1 MSLREAE
8 RELLTCYG
16 EYSLESWVKMILN
29 GSLTLPEFQ
38 RGLAWDVEK
47 GAQLVLILL
56 GHRFVPPIVIG
67 ASTDKT
73 GHQVNYVLDGQQRLT
88 SLLLFYLGYWPQDC
102 RKGSSLDEV
111 AVESDDDVD
120 VVEGDDSEA
129 VGREWTF
136 AKIQEEYNKVGSV
149 EELRKKL
156 ATDQNYA
163 AIEKR
168 FEASK
173 YEEFRQKLPTLE
185 SMSEKFCSAYLGF
198 SFIKGMTGN
207 RESEMAAYSQIFRS
221 INSTGTPLTPM
232 ESREALNWLNPEV
245 KELLSPPFAKK
256 IRLGVQRLDW
266 VRDLAL
272 CSQAAQLRKQ
282 QKSSNINMN
291 MLAKGYSGK
300 LENYIEQ
307 YVRKMSD
314 KIPGTDFLP
323 FESAFVD
330 RLPAFSEDMER
341 VLGKFQEDDYYNF
354 KSYLVADIYF
364 FGLIY
369 WVIFKDRR
377 INVNRV
383 DSLVEELEKC
393 ITRLTKQLTH
403 DKNNQLSFLRVRME
417 KSLSIYFKFLEKA

>member
-1 MSLREAE
+1 MSLCETE

-38 RGLAWDVEK
+38 RGLAWSVEK

-56 GHRFVPPIVIG
+56 GHGFVPPIVIG
-67 ASTDKT
+67 TSTNEV

-88 SLLLFYLGYWPQDC
+88 SLLLFFLGYWPQDC
-102 RKGSSLDEV
+102 RKGSSLDGV
-111 AVESDDDVD
+111 AVESDDVATI
-120 VVEGDDSEA
+120 EGDDSEA
-129 VGREWTF
+129 VGGEWTF
-136 AKIQEEYNKVGSV
+136 AKIQEEYNKVGSI
-149 EELRKKL
+149 EDLRKKL
-156 ATDQNYA
+156 ATDQNYV
-163 AIEKR
+163 AIEKILK
-168 FEASK
+168 ASK
-173 YEEFRQKLPTLE
+173 YEEFRQKLPDLE
-185 SMSEKFCSAYLGF
+185 GLSEKFCSAYLGF

-207 RESEMAAYSQIFRS
+207 RENEMAAYSQIFRS
-221 INSTGTPLTPM
+221 INSTSTPLTPM

-272 CSQAAQLRKQ
+272 CSQAAQLGKQ
-282 QKSSNINMN
+282 QKPSKINMN

-300 LENYIEQ
+300 LESYIEQ

-314 KIPGTDFLP
+314 KIPSADFLP

-330 RLPAFSEDMER
+330 RLPAFFEDMEY
-341 VLGKFQEDDYYNF
+341 VLGNFQEGDGYNF

-369 WVIFKDRR
+369 WEIFNGKR
-377 INVNRV
+377 INVSRV
-383 DSLVEELEKC
+383 NSLVIELENC
-393 ITRLTKQLTH
+393 I
-403 DKNNQLSFLRVRME
+403 DKNKNQLAYNKNNKLTFLRVRME
-417 KSLSIYFKFLEKA
+417 KSLLIYSKFLEKA

>member
-38 RGLAWDVEK
+38 RGLAWGVEK

-67 ASTDKT
+67 ASTDKA

-88 SLLLFYLGYWPQDC
+88 TLLLFYLGYWPQGC
-102 RKGSSLDEV
+102 RKGSSLEEL
-111 AVESDDDVD
+111 AVENDDDAAAESD
-120 VVEGDDSEA
+120 ESEI
-129 VGREWTF
+129 VGGEWTF
-136 AKIQEEYNKVGSV
+136 AEIQKEYNKVGSV

-163 AIEKR
+163 AIGKR
-168 FEASK
+168 LDASK
-173 YEEFRQKLPTLE
+173 YEEVRQKLPTLE
-185 SMSEKFCSAYLGF
+185 TMPEKFCSAYLGF

-245 KELLSPPFAKK
+245 KKLLSPSFAKK
-256 IRLGVQRLDW
+256 FRLGVQRLDW

-282 QKSSNINMN
+282 QKSPNINMN

-307 YVRKMSD
+307 YVRKISD

-323 FESAFVD
+323 FEPAFVD
-330 RLPAFSEDMER
+330 RLSAFSEDMKY
-341 VLGKFQEDDYYNF
+341 VLGNFQEGDYYSF
-354 KSYLVADIYF
+354 KNYLVADIYF
-364 FGLIY
+364 LGLIY
-369 WVIFKDRR
+369 WVIFNGKR

-383 DSLVEELEKC
+383 DSLVAELEKC
-393 ITRLTKQLTH
+393 IAKQEKQLTYN
-403 DKNNQLSFLRVRME
+403 KNNQLGFLRLRME
-417 KSLSIYFKFLEKA
+417 KSLSIYTKFLEKA